1 MRTSRCAAGGS
12 VLPRLRQNHAP
23 IRRMLLHAAIR
34 HSSLTQRP
42 SGPLQPSTDLTKR
55 FVSHQAVDLLPR
67 SHTCGQLRET
77 DEGSSVALQGWVAS
91 VRKLGGLV
99 FVVLRDRHGSVQLRI
114 DTPEAEAIALLTSP
128 ESVVCVEGVVTLR
141 PGGMRNR
148 EMPTGAIEVAA
159 SGFRVANPAGPLPLP
174 VSAKRVHGEE
184 SRLRHRH
191 LDLRSAAMQG
201 RLATRSQASL
211 GVRNFLHG
219 EGFLEVETPTLF
231 KSTPEG
237 AREFLVPAAAPGKFY
252 ALPQSPQQ
260 YKQLLMAGGVD
271 RYFQLARCYRDEG
284 QRADR
289 QPEFTQIDMEVAFAT
304 REEIYRVV
312 EAPS

>member
-1 MRTSRCAAGGS
+1 MT
-12 VLPRLRQNHAP
+12 
-23 IRRMLLHAAIR
+23 LH
-34 HSSLTQRP
+34 
-42 SGPLQPSTDLTKR
+42 
-55 FVSHQAVDLLPR
+55 
-67 SHTCGQLRET
+67 
-77 DEGSSVALQGWVAS
+77 GWVAS
-91 VRKLGGLV
+91 VRKLGGLL
-99 FVVLRDRHGSVQLRI
+99 FVVLRDRHGSVQLRL
-114 DTPEAEAIALLTSP
+114 DTPEVEAAALEASP
-128 ESVVCVEGVVTLR
+128 ESVVCVEGVVARR
-141 PGGMRNR
+141 PDGMRNAA
-148 EMPTGAIEVAA
+148 MATGGIEVAA
-159 SGFRVANPAGPLPLP
+159 TRFTMANPAGPLPFP
-174 VSAKRVHGEE
+174 VSEKRVHGEE

-191 LDLRSAAMQG
+191 LDLRSPPMQQ
-201 RLATRSQASL
+201 RLRTRSQASL

-289 QPEFTQIDMEVAFAT
+289 QPEFTQIDMELAFAT
-304 REEIYRVV
+304 REEVYRVI
-312 EAPS
+312 EERTRPQLRTLCRTHP